1 MKAIQPQG
9 YGSRIIAF
17 VLAPFLFP
25 QSRVVLSHLP
35 KLEEASGLRYGK
47 IAGPDP
53 LRLLVFGDS
62 TAAGVGVEYQS
73 EGLAGAV
80 SRELAERFDRG
91 VTWQMYGRSGV
102 TSAELRA
109 FFLPAAMSEQFDV
122 IFLSIGV
129 NDVMHLRQKA
139 QFEFD
144 LAQILDGLRR
154 VSPEAW
160 IIVPGVPRM
169 ERFDSLPDP
178 LSSILG
184 ARAHRINHGARQ
196 VIEGRYRVVHSKPW
210 PIGTPGF
217 FARDNFHPSAIGYA
231 AWAKAAI
238 DYWQRRLKSQNL

>member
-1 MKAIQPQG
+1 MKPIQPQG
-9 YGSRIIAF
+9 YGSRLIAF

-35 KLEEASGLRYGK
+35 KLEEARGLRYGK
-47 IAGPDP
+47 IAGVDP

-80 SRELAERFDRG
+80 SHELQERFNRG
-91 VTWQMYGRSGV
+91 VTWQLYARSGV
-102 TSAELRA
+102 TSGELRA
-109 FFLPAAMSEQFDV
+109 FFLPSATTEQYDV

-129 NDVMHLRQKA
+129 NDVMHLRRKR
-139 QFEFD
+139 QFAAD
-144 LAQILDGLRR
+144 LAAILDALRET
-154 VSPEAW
+154 SPEAW

-184 ARAHRINHGARQ
+184 ARAHRINRGARQ
-196 VIEGRYRVVHSKPW
+196 VIEGRYRVVHTKPW
-210 PIGTPGF
+210 PIGTAGF
-217 FARDNFHPSAIGYA
+217 FAIDNFHPSAIGYA
-231 AWAKAAI
+231 AWAKAAL
-238 DYWQRRLKSQNL
+238 DYWQRQL

>member
-1 MKAIQPQG
+1 VIKPIQPGG
-9 YGSRIIAF
+9 YGSRLIAF

-35 KLEEASGLRYGK
+35 KLPEASGLRYGK
-47 IAGPDP
+47 VPGRDP

-73 EGLAGAV
+73 EGLVGA
-80 SRELAERFDRG
+80 LARDLHDRFGRG
-91 VTWQMYGRSGV
+91 VTWQLYARSGV
-102 TSAELRA
+102 TSGALRS
-109 FFLPAAMSEQFDV
+109 FFLPSAMSERFDL

-129 NDVMHLRQKA
+129 NDVMNIRYTRQFA
-139 QFEFD
+139 GD
-144 LAQILDGLRR
+144 LEAILDGLRES
-154 VSPEAW
+154 SPEAW

-184 ARAHRINHGARQ
+184 ARAHRINLAARK
-196 VIEGRYRVVHSKPW
+196 VIDGRYRVVHTKPW

-217 FARDNFHPSAIGYA
+217 FAVDNFHPSAIGYA
-231 AWAKAAI
+231 AWAKAAL
-238 DYWQRRLKSQNL
+238 DYWQRHR